1 MDQIHVTLPDGSV
14 KEFPK
19 GVTPVEIAKSISPR
33 LAEAALVAKVYA
45 TGGNGASSK
54 TGIFSN
60 SVDPDAD
67 GGLLYD
73 LRRPLEQDVKLRIL
87 TEKDPDALYV
97 FRHSAAHLLA
107 AAVTELYPNVKLG
120 IGPPIDTGF
129 FYEFFHDEPFTPDEL
144 AKVAKKIHELA
155 AQALPHERTLMH
167 KA

>member
-14 KEFPK
+14 KDFPK

-33 LAEAALVAKVYA
+33 LADAALVAKVYA
-45 TGGNGASSK
+45 TDGNGANSK
-54 TGIFSN
+54 TGILSN

-107 AAVTELYPNVKLG
+107 AAVTELFPHVKLG
-120 IGPPIDTGF
+120 IGPPIDNGF
-129 FYEFFHDEPFTPDEL
+129 FYEFLREQPFTPEDLTRIE
-144 AKVAKKIHELA
+144 ATMHELA
-155 AQALPHERTLMH
+155 GRDIPNERKLLS
-167 KA
+167 

>member
-14 KEFPK
+14 KDFPK

-73 LRRPLEQDVKLRIL
+73 LRRPL
-87 TEKDPDALYV
+87 
-97 FRHSAAHLLA
+97 
-107 AAVTELYPNVKLG
+107 
-120 IGPPIDTGF
+120 
-129 FYEFFHDEPFTPDEL
+129 
-144 AKVAKKIHELA
+144 
-155 AQALPHERTLMH
+155 
-167 KA
+167 